1 MLLIL
6 ALSCGGTPV
15 PAEPTFVRGGVIAPA
30 GSGGRAVGGARELI
44 TRDWKPGE
52 HVALPTAAGDAPARP
67 ECVALFH
74 VPLGDVSRQ
83 IASGGEAPDTAMA
96 FSPDGSKLAIGAYT
110 GEIVVVDGWTG
121 AELARRTLPE
131 ALVKRVAWA
140 KDGGTLYVGEQS
152 PDAMVRA
159 LDPATLADRWTKRF
173 ADDVGAS
180 PAPRGDDLYGVYQL
194 PGVYELEVTQNG
206 GLIVTAVHG
215 WTDADGHHRNASRV
229 VSLASDGSVRAAW
242 PADGPADATL
252 LDARY
257 DPDGPLIA
265 VHVGRSSDG
274 DPPAELPIGAVL
286 TLDGATLAPRARYA
300 VEPLKP
306 WFDRVFAWDAVD
318 VSVPEDLVV
327 TGLGDGRVF
336 AWHLDGTL
344 RATLDP
350 GVPIDA
356 NGVPIAASVG
366 FTSIIA
372 GSIVAETSGT
382 TIPYGAAD
390 PSLRPPRTHPNEN
403 ALWSWSPSGDLQW
416 TWHGPWRLQGMTA
429 SEDGK
434 TLVVGAG
441 ERDSDARTDLFG
453 ALVFRLDGAGTGDD
467 RLTAICPT
475 AGPVFFRQAM
485 APDGRI
491 ALSEHPWRDGTAVD
505 GVYQVTV
512 VR

>member
-1 MLLIL
+1 MLLLL

-15 PAEPTFVRGGVIAPA
+15 SVEPVFVRGGLIAAA
-30 GSGGRAVGGARELI
+30 GSGGRPVGGARELI
-44 TRDWKPGE
+44 ERAWKPGD
-52 HVALPTAAGDAPARP
+52 HVILPTGAGDAPARA

-83 IASGGEAPDTAMA
+83 IASGGEAPDTALA
-96 FSPDGSKLAIGAYT
+96 FSPDGSRLAIGAYT

-121 AELARRTLPE
+121 QEIARRTLPE

-140 KDGGTLYVGEQS
+140 RDGATLYVGEQS
-152 PDAMVRA
+152 PDALIHA
-159 LDPATLADRWTKRF
+159 LDPATLADRWTKRL

-194 PGVYELEVTQNG
+194 PGVFELDVAPDG
-206 GLIVTAVHG
+206 WLIATAVHG
-215 WTDADGHHRNASRV
+215 WTDGDGRHRNASRIYA
-229 VSLASDGSVRAAW
+229 LAPDGTTRAAY

-265 VHVGRSSDG
+265 VHVGRSADG
-274 DPPAELPIGAVL
+274 DPPPEPPIGAVL
-286 TLDGATLAPRARYA
+286 TLDGATLLPRSRYA
-300 VEPLKP
+300 VDPLKP

-318 VSVPEDLVV
+318 VSAEDDLVV
-327 TGLGDGRVF
+327 SGLGDGRLF
-336 AWHLDGTL
+336 AWHLDGRP
-344 RATLDP
+344 RAALEP

-366 FTSIIA
+366 FAAIA
-372 GSIVAETSGT
+372 DGSILAETSGT

-390 PSLRPPRTHPNEN
+390 PSLRPPRAHPNEN
-403 ALWSWSPSGDLQW
+403 ALWAWSADGDLRW
-416 TWHGPWRLQGMTA
+416 TWHGPWRLQGMTT
-429 SEDGK
+429 SDDGR

-441 ERDSDARTDLFG
+441 VRESDARTDLFG
-453 ALVFRLDGAGTGDD
+453 ALVFRLDGDGTGEE
-467 RLTAICPT
+467 RLAAICPT
-475 AGPVFFRQAM
+475 AGPVFFRQAV

-491 ALSEHPWRDGTAVD
+491 AVAEHPWRDGTAVA
-505 GVYQVTV
+505 GTYQVTV